1 MSSIIPN
8 ATHVACRFALA
19 PDKNLIRRDSE
30 RVLAR
35 ATMSNSRKR
44 KLSPVPSAPLP
55 ITSNQIHLLEDV
67 IVYMAK
73 FLSFLDY
80 KAFIRSL
87 WPADNESYL
96 IRKTLWKLS
105 TYKCETKF
113 INGKQLEIEYNFD
126 PTRPKEN
133 RILINIESLL
143 PVFGGIVST
152 TMDKFASISKLENFV
167 RMHVHLNMCSDRRYA
182 SCPCHLVNDG
192 GRGCENFVK
201 SLVHIC
207 GHRHFHHY
215 CGKHIES
222 WLKIFENNTIQLHQ
236 TGVTLARK
244 DIAEGSI
251 LSLDDV
257 VFLRGVDM
265 YLRGPLLY
273 KLL

>member
-1 MSSIIPN
+1 MIPG
-8 ATHVACRFALA
+8 ATHVTLRFALA
-19 PDKNLIRRDSE
+19 PSKNLIRRESE

-35 ATMSNSRKR
+35 ATMSNFRKR

-55 ITSNQIHLLEDV
+55 ITSNQIHLVEDV
-67 IVYMAK
+67 IIYMAK
-73 FLSFLDY
+73 FLSFPDY

-87 WPADNESYL
+87 WPAHNESDGV
-96 IRKTLWKLS
+96 RKTLWKLS

-113 INGKQLEIEYNFD
+113 IDGKQLEIEYNFD
-126 PTRPKEN
+126 ATRPEEN
-133 RILINIESLL
+133 RILINTESLL
-143 PVFGGIVST
+143 PVFGGIIST

-192 GRGCENFVK
+192 GPGCEEFVK
-201 SLVHIC
+201 SLVHVC
-207 GHRHFHHY
+207 GHGHFHHY
-215 CGKHIES
+215 CSKHVES

-236 TGVTLARK
+236 TKVTPACK
-244 DIAEGSI
+244 DIAESSI

-265 YLRGPLLY
+265 HLRGPLLY